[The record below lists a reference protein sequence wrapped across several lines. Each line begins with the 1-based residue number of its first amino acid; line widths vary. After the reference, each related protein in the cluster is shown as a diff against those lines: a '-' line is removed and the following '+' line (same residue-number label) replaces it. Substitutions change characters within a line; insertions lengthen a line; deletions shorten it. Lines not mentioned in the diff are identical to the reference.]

1 MLCEASASQPRLL
14 TRITPEQLKLS
25 LDDRPT
31 DSAII
36 PFIEAGIEGVVYF
49 CFVECVFWFFVLY
62 FV

>member
-1 MLCEASASQPRLL
+1 MRPVLLNPGCSQELP
-14 TRITPEQLKLS
+14 PEQLKLS

-49 CFVECVFWFFVLY
+49 CFVECVF
-62 FV
+62 

>member
-49 CFVECVFWFFVLY
+49 CFVECVF
-62 FV
+62 